1 MSVCVME
8 KRMQKGAVPII
19 GIVLFIVTL
28 SIVTLSVI
36 LLFSIA
42 FLHAVGKTVA
52 KPDLAI

>member
-1 MSVCVME
+1 M
-8 KRMQKGAVPII
+8 PII

>member
-1 MSVCVME
+1 M
-8 KRMQKGAVPII
+8 PII

-28 SIVTLSVI
+28 FIVTLFIVTLSVI
-36 LLFSIA
+36 LLFSSIA

>member
-1 MSVCVME
+1 M
-8 KRMQKGAVPII
+8 PII

-28 SIVTLSVI
+28 FIVTLSVI
-36 LLFSIA
+36 LLFSSIA

>member
-1 MSVCVME
+1 M
-8 KRMQKGAVPII
+8 PII

-28 SIVTLSVI
+28 FIVTLFIVTLFVI
-36 LLFSIA
+36 LLFSSIA